1 MRKNV
6 VLFLFLHFFL
16 FFFVRICRR
25 KVYWGYFGVKKV
37 EVIDLGEGPSRAEER
52 GRKGS
57 TNRHL
62 CLTWRGRAL
71 VAFHPFHSR
80 VQFCPT
86 LMPSLLTSR
95 VWLWMTVLS
104 LVTTDHRCVLFMAA
118 RLVFLSL
125 TVLLPTEVLSVLLT
139 LNNNKYFVYFK
150 KFHIMDPIPR
160 LRDVC

>member
-6 VLFLFLHFFL
+6 VLFLFLHFFC
-16 FFFVRICRR
+16 FFLWEYVDGKSI
-25 KVYWGYFGVKKV
+25 
-37 EVIDLGEGPSRAEER
+37 EVILASKKLKWLIWVKGPR
-52 GRKGS
+52 GRRRGGQKGS

-125 TVLLPTEVLSVLLT
+125 TVSLPTEVLSVLLT